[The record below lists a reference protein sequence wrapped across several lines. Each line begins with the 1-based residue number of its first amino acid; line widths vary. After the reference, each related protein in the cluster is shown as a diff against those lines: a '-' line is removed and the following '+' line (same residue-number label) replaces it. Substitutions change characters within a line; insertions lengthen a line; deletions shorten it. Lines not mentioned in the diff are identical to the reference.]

1 MEEKQYISRIKLANN
16 TVVDIKDKEARSTME
31 AIAALTEQHTASITA
46 LESKDNELS
55 ALIQGN
61 SDKFDA
67 LNTTVNTN
75 TRAINTIQEAIN
87 ALVQP
92 KSSEEI
98 NVGADGTLGINEMNV
113 NKLVQTEG
121 DVFIINGGTAV

>member
-1 MEEKQYISRIKLANN
+1 MEEKQYISRIKLANGN
-16 TVVDIKDKEARSTME
+16 IVDVKDQEARSSIE
-31 AIAALTEQHTASITA
+31 AIAALVGQHASSITA
-46 LESKDNELS
+46 LESRDNQLA

-61 SDKFDA
+61 SDRFDA

-75 TRAINTIQEAIN
+75 TKAISTIQEAIN
-87 ALVQP
+87 AIVQP

-98 NVGADGTLGINEMNV
+98 NVGVDGTLGINEMNV

>member
-16 TVVDIKDKEARSTME
+16 TVVDIKDKEARSTLE
-31 AIAALTEQHTASITA
+31 AIAALTEQHVASITA

-55 ALIQGN
+55 ALIQVN

-67 LNTTVNTN
+67 LNTAVNTN
-75 TRAINTIQEAIN
+75 IQAISTIQEAIK

-98 NVGADGTLGINEMNV
+98 SVGADGTLGINEMNV

-121 DVFIINGGTAV
+121 DVFIINGGSAV